1 MNITQ
6 NTAKNTCVAKHAERR
21 IGIMFMHANKEDI
34 AAGMIA
40 GVILGTAVGVAAK
53 AMCDCGKKSY
63 TQKLME
69 DVKKSTAKLLGC
81 MK

>member
-1 MNITQ
+1 
-6 NTAKNTCVAKHAERR
+6 
-21 IGIMFMHANKEDI
+21 MFMHANKEDI

-63 TQKLME
+63 TQRLME
-69 DVKKSTAKLLGC
+69 KRTRQSFWAGGSDAYKNIF
-81 MK
+81 